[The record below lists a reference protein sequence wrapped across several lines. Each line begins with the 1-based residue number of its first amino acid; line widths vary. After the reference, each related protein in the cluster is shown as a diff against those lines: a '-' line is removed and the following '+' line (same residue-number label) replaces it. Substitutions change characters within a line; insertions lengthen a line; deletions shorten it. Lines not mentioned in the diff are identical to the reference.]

1 MTTVTTLATRGAPLY
16 IGGDARLL
24 GERGGAAGAFAA
36 EAALSFLR
44 GVMQRPRHGS
54 HDVHGDGPGV
64 VADKGDLAVALVGR
78 AVNSMLPG
86 LAAKAA
92 DLVSGGWR
100 EAAANVLVEEH
111 LHAVALDKEG
121 VVVISPFALRPQPTS
136 SD

>member
-1 MTTVTTLATRGAPLY
+1 MKESLDQAE
-16 IGGDARLL
+16 IGSQT
-24 GERGGAAGAFAA
+24 
-36 EAALSFLR
+36 ALSFLR

-54 HDVHGDGPGV
+54 HDIHGDGPGV

-78 AVNSMLPG
+78 AVNCYSMLPG
-86 LAAKAA
+86 LASKAA

-121 VVVISPFALRPQPTS
+121 VVVISPLALHPALAGLVVEGPVSWADRR
-136 SD
+136 